1 MNLLGLTGLAA
12 GTILTRHIVS
22 GQKTTQA
29 IQNQNNANLQNELLL
44 FATGNSRALSSYQK
58 LTNTNIGNLTTGLGN
73 LSSQLK
79 SSQETLSNLGT
90 EIGTVQKNTA
100 TDIKTINSQLQNLS
114 GQINAVSNNVNQSS
128 SSGGGFFS
136 FLGL

>member
-22 GQKTTQA
+22 GQKMNQA

-44 FATGNSRALSSYQK
+44 FATGNSKALSSYQK

-79 SSQETLSNLGT
+79 SSQKTLLNLGT
-90 EIGTVQKNTA
+90 EIGTVQNNTA